1 MLKAFL
7 VFLIFLAGNT
17 IFTVTTFW
25 QIKHAKNL
33 TLNLILFEV
42 KFQSLWTFWL
52 AYCAILIP
60 AFFVINYAFLFA
72 YWYGYNVVFQEKAW
86 PIQLII
92 WLQSV
97 LVMFFVGWLY
107 LGELPAK
114 NMVVALLFLLGAVS
128 AIIWK

>member
-1 MLKAFL
+1 MFKAFL
-7 VFLIFLAGNT
+7 VFFIFLSGNT

-25 QIKHAKNL
+25 QIQNAKNL
-33 TLNLILFEV
+33 TLFGI

-52 AYCAILIP
+52 SYCATLLP
-60 AFFVINYAFLFA
+60 VFFVINYAFLFA
-72 YWYGYNVVFQEKAW
+72 YWYGYNVVFEEKAW

-92 WLQSV
+92 WLQSI

-107 LGELPAK
+107 LGELPAR
-114 NMVVALLFLLGAVS
+114 NMVVALLFLLGAVA